1 MTDTRTL
8 KEMMRE
14 LEIQMTRMETKQE
27 YELNHLRN
35 IDHHLEKL
43 NTRTNKNELACL
55 QNKNNMGWIIKIGSG
70 LLIIISTT
78 ALWILKKIGIY

>member
-35 IDHHLEKL
+35 IDHHLEL
-43 NTRTNKNELACL
+43 EH
-55 QNKNNMGWIIKIGSG
+55 NNREQRDGG
-70 LLIIISTT
+70 
-78 ALWILKKIGIY
+78 